1 MLSLL
6 SQEQQAR
13 IKHVSIDLTGSAD
26 QTSQALKEAKVQVD
40 VVFFYGYITP
50 KGKSAMDPSMAD
62 ALAEVNVLSNNFYY
76 PQEEALFKHCEKN
89 PGTDWNIVMPFGI
102 VGAVPNAGMN
112 TFLPFA
118 VMAAVQAEKGEPITF
133 GGDLEEWQYEV
144 CHSTARLSGYLSEW
158 AVLEDKCKN
167 ERFNAQDGSSLPWN
181 RFFPELARWYGVKEV
196 NGPEI
201 DDVKF
206 QAIELAG
213 GKDCPLGY
221 GPSPAIRLSRTFAD
235 WGNEDVN
242 RHAWKRIMD
251 RSEGQ
256 VGVNVF
262 DTGFGADMADF
273 VYYKIGQPSVAK
285 LRRFGFNGFVDTMES
300 VFEMYQ
306 DMAKMGVIPAP
317 VVDAAK
323 PMI

>member
-1 MLSLL
+1 
-6 SQEQQAR
+6 
-13 IKHVSIDLTGSAD
+13 
-26 QTSQALKEAKVQVD
+26 
-40 VVFFYGYITP
+40 
-50 KGKSAMDPSMAD
+50 MDPSMAE
-62 ALAEVNVLSNNFYY
+62 ALTEANVPIFTNFLKALGSANIKPRRILLQTGGKNYGGHIGRARLPYVESDPQPKHLSNNFYY
-76 PQEEALFKHCEKN
+76 PQEDALFKYCEEN

-102 VGAVPNAGMN
+102 IGAVPNAGMN

-118 VMAAVQAEKGEPITF
+118 VMAAVQAEKGEPIIF
-133 GGDLEEWQYEV
+133 GGDLEAWQYEI

-158 AVLEDKCKN
+158 AVLEEKCKN

-196 NGPEI
+196 KGPEL
-201 DDVKF
+201 DDSKF

-221 GPSPAIRLSRTFAD
+221 GSPPAIRLSHTFAG
-235 WGNEDVN
+235 WGKDDAN
-242 RHAWKRIMD
+242 RHSWAQIMD
-251 RSEGQ
+251 KSEGQ
-256 VGVNVF
+256 VSVNVF
-262 DTGFGADMADF
+262 DTDFGVDMADF

-323 PMI
+323 PMV